1 MRPISNKAFINI
13 PLRKGCIGVNDGRRA
28 SLIFIICITYRL
40 DSGRVGEFKIEV
52 PEHNV
57 NTMVML
63 INLRTF
69 KENILGC
76 GMGDPNLRREGEKG
90 EVSCLGGHANLSDSL
105 QQSRWY
111 GIPRTSAEGLKC
123 SVFSL

>member
-13 PLRKGCIGVNDGRRA
+13 PLRKGCIGANDGRRA
-28 SLIFIICITYRL
+28 SLIFIICITDRL
-40 DSGRVGEFKIEV
+40 DSGRVGEFKIKV
-52 PEHNV
+52 SEHNV

-76 GMGDPNLRREGEKG
+76 GMGDPNIMGGEKR
-90 EVSCLGGHANLSDSL
+90 
-105 QQSRWY
+105 Q
-111 GIPRTSAEGLKC
+111 
-123 SVFSL
+123 